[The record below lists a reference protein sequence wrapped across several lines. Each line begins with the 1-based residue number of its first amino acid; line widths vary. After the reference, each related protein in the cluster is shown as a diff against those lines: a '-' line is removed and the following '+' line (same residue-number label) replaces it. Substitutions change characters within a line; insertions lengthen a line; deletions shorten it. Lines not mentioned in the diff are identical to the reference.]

1 VFFPSTKRTQTE
13 GVSQHDIQDVIEPQ
27 REDISSGW
35 GKLHGNELHTFYGS
49 TNTIR
54 LTPSVIMAGESM

>member
-1 VFFPSTKRTQTE
+1 MIFRT
-13 GVSQHDIQDVIEPQ
+13 VIEPQ

-54 LTPSVIMAGESM
+54 LTPSVRMVGESM